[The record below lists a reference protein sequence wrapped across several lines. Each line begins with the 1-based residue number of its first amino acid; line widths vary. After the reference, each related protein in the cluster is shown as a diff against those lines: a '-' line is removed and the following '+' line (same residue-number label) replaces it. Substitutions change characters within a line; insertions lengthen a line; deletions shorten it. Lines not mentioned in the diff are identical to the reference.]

1 MAVLGQSWVVWL
13 HFFALAVSVRCLS
26 RRELFPYGEGVGDR
40 VLEQGDNKLEKVNLQ
55 QPLLFYDGSFS
66 SVYLTTNG
74 IIATGEPT
82 EESDYVDTFPTSFGS
97 IAPFLA
103 DLDTSDGVGK
113 VYFREDS
120 NPEALRLSAE
130 HINRGFPEDDKFNPT
145 HTFIATWE
153 DVAAHQEA
161 RRGDVLDSKKNTFQ
175 AVLASSDTA
184 SYAIF
189 LYPSDGLQFFVTRAK
204 ETYNSDLELPARAGF
219 SKGNVKYFLWAS
231 EGRSYQIT
239 SSNEQSVKDLYQN
252 SNAGKQGV
260 WVYEIGTSPYFSDI
274 APGEVSTFP
283 KDPDT
288 ALEKTQPWED
298 QSYDDEVTEFPAS
311 AVVEREREEQ
321 QSVHY
326 PLPETEN
333 QSYPQQPETEDHYE
347 IPEVDLE
354 GREPTGAEVPVL
366 VQPVQFQPDG
376 QQYPPQ
382 YPHAVVDVE
391 DEFDVNVFQYNPGT
405 QETCANSRHKCSIFA
420 DCRDYSTGYCCHCQP
435 GFYGNGKQCVA
446 EGKPQRMNGK
456 VNGRVYVGS
465 NPTPVEFSNNDLHSY
480 VVANDGRAYVAISS
494 IPESVGPSLT
504 ALSSLGGVVGW
515 AFALEQPGY
524 KNGFSITGGEF
535 KRKAEVTFLPGNE
548 RISITQDFKGTD
560 EHGHLVVSTELE
572 GRLPEI
578 QADST
583 VQFEPYTDI
592 YQYSNTVITSSS
604 TREYTVTFPDGRTLA
619 SSYQWRDTITFQDCH
634 HDEGTRSFPT
644 TQQLTVDNIFVLYDS
659 NAQLMRYA
667 TSNKIGSINDG
678 ETGEN
683 PCFKGTHR
691 CDTNAACRPGQGN
704 QFTCECTTGFRGD
717 GRTCYDVDECRES
730 PTICGNNAVCNNQPG
745 TFRCECLEGYQFADD
760 GQTCIA
766 VDHPID
772 HCRSGSH
779 SCDIPERARCSYT
792 GGSSYI
798 CSCLPGFNG
807 DGRSCEDIDEC
818 QPSRCHPEAI
828 CYNTQGSFTCQCRPG
843 YRGDGFQCVSES
855 TEPEKTQCQ
864 RHRESI
870 LRTSSGFSPRGPRP
884 IPGQYVP
891 LCDDQGNYSPLQ
903 CHSSI
908 GQCWCVD
915 RNGQEIPGT
924 RSERGVR
931 PPCIDSGTPPPPPV
945 GPTPRPDVHPLPP
958 GTHLLFTQ
966 SGKIEYVPLEGYT
979 MKKSEAKAVL
989 HLPDK
994 VIIAVAY
1001 DCVDKMVYW
1010 TDITS
1015 PSISKASLQGGD
1027 AIPVITTDLESPEG
1041 LAVDHLGRNLYWT
1054 DSMRDRIEV
1063 AKLDGSQRRVLFDDD
1078 LVNPRAIITNSANG
1092 HLYWTDWNREA
1103 PKIEMSYMDGT
1114 NRRILVKDD
1123 LGLPNGLTYD
1133 SHSSQLCWADAGTRR
1148 VECINPNQTGRRK
1161 ILEGIQYPFGITSFG
1176 RNLYYTDWRR
1186 DAIIAA
1192 DRTVG
1197 RENDEFQPQ
1206 KRSRLYGITT
1216 AYAQCPQGQNYC
1228 TVNNGG
1234 CTHLCLATPT
1244 GRSCRCPDS
1253 TVGVGCVEQD
1263 IRY

>member
-1 MAVLGQSWVVWL
+1 MALLGQSWVVWL
-13 HFFALAVSVRCLS
+13 HFFALSVSVRCLS
-26 RRELFPYGEGVGDR
+26 RRELFPYGEEVGDR
-40 VLEQGDNKLEKVNLQ
+40 VLEQGDSKLERISLQ

-66 SVYLTTNG
+66 SVYVTTNG
-74 IIATGEPT
+74 ILATGEPT
-82 EESDYVDTFPTSFGS
+82 EESDYVDKFPTSFGS

-103 DLDTSDGVGK
+103 DLDTSDGVGR
-113 VYFREDS
+113 VYFREVS
-120 NPEALRLSAE
+120 NPETLLLAAE
-130 HINRGFPEDDKFNPT
+130 HINRGFPEDDEFNPT

-153 DVAAHQEA
+153 DVAAHQET
-161 RRGDVLDSKKNTFQ
+161 RRGDFLDSKKNTFQ

-189 LYPSDGLQFFVTRAK
+189 LYPRDGLQFFVTRAK
-204 ETYNSDLELPARAGF
+204 GTHNSDLELPAKAGF
-219 SKGNVKYFLWAS
+219 SKGSITYFLWGAS
-231 EGRSYQIT
+231 EGQSYPIT
-239 SSNEQSVKDLYQN
+239 SSNVQSVKDLYQN
-252 SNAGKQGV
+252 SNSGKQGV
-260 WVYEIGTSPYFSDI
+260 WVYEIGTSPYFSNI
-274 APGEVSTFP
+274 ASGEVSAFP
-283 KDPDT
+283 EDPDT
-288 ALEKTQPWED
+288 TQEETQPWED
-298 QSYDDEVTEFPAS
+298 RSYDDEVTEFPAP
-311 AVVEREREEQ
+311 AVVEREEQ
-321 QSVHY
+321 QRVRY
-326 PLPETEN
+326 PLPEN
-333 QSYPQQPETEDHYE
+333 QQPETKDHYG
-347 IPEVDLE
+347 IPKLDLE
-354 GREPTGAEVPVL
+354 GQEPTGAKEPHRAEPYVL
-366 VQPVQFQPDG
+366 VQPVQFQPHR
-376 QQYPPQ
+376 QQYTPQ
-382 YPHAVVDVE
+382 QPQVVVDVE

-405 QETCANSRHKCSIFA
+405 RETCSNSRHKCSNFA
-420 DCRDYSTGYCCHCQP
+420 DCRDYSSGYCCHCRS
-435 GFYGNGKQCVA
+435 GFYGNGKHCLA

-456 VNGRVYVGS
+456 VNGRVYVGN

-504 ALSSLGGVVGW
+504 ALSSLGGIVGW

-535 KRKAEVTFLPGNE
+535 QRKAEVTFLPGNE
-548 RISITQDFKGTD
+548 RIHITQDFKGID
-560 EHGHLVVSTELE
+560 EHEHLVVNTELD

-578 QADST
+578 PAGST
-583 VQFEPYTDI
+583 VQIEPYTDI

-604 TREYTVTFPDGRTLA
+604 TREYTVTFPDGRTQT
-619 SSYQWRDTITFQDCH
+619 SSYQWRDTITFQDCR
-634 HDEGTRSFPT
+634 HDDGTRSIPT
-644 TQQLTVDNIFVLYDS
+644 PQQLAVDNIFVLYDS
-659 NAQLMRYA
+659 SAQLMRYA
-667 TSNKIGSINDG
+667 TSNKIGSISGG
-678 ETGEN
+678 ETTQN
-683 PCFKGTHR
+683 PCFTGTHR

-704 QFTCECTTGFRGD
+704 RFTCECAAGFRGD

-745 TFRCECLEGYQFADD
+745 TFRCECHEGYQFADD
-760 GQTCIA
+760 GQTCI
-766 VDHPID
+766 
-772 HCRSGSH
+772 
-779 SCDIPERARCSYT
+779 
-792 GGSSYI
+792 
-798 CSCLPGFNG
+798 
-807 DGRSCEDIDEC
+807 DIDEC

-843 YRGDGFQCVSES
+843 YRGDGFQCASES
-855 TEPEKTQCQ
+855 TKPEKTLCQ
-864 RHRESI
+864 RHRENI
-870 LRTSSGFSPRGPRP
+870 LGTSSGSPPRGPRP

-891 LCDDQGNYSPLQ
+891 NCDDHGNYTPLQ
-903 CHSSI
+903 CHGST

-931 PPCIDSGTPPPPPV
+931 PPCIDSGIRPPPPV

-966 SGKIEYVPLEGYT
+966 SGKIEHVPLEGYT
-979 MKKSEAKAVL
+979 MKKNEAKAVL

-1027 AIPVITTDLESPEG
+1027 AIPVIRTDLESPEG

-1078 LVNPRAIITNSANG
+1078 LVNPRAIITDSAKG

-1103 PKIEMSYMDGT
+1103 PKIETSYMDGT
-1114 NRRILVKDD
+1114 HRRILVKDD

-1133 SHSSQLCWADAGTRR
+1133 SYSSQLCWADAGTRR

-1161 ILEGIQYPFGITSFG
+1161 ILEGIQYPFGITSYG
-1176 RNLYYTDWRR
+1176 RNLYYTDWKR

-1192 DRTVG
+1192 DRTAG

-1216 AYAQCPQGQNYC
+1216 AYSQCPQEALEWERVELGQQQGTDEC
-1228 TVNNGG
+1228 MVETGSEEVACAAAINGNQQQ
-1234 CTHLCLATPT
+1234 
-1244 GRSCRCPDS
+1244 PDS
-1253 TVGVGCVEQD
+1253 SEELPAEMSETQLDNELHEQPSNGTESAPVQACAEV
-1263 IRY
+1263 